1 VPLVIAVNGLDSR
14 KEDLAESFGAILP
27 SGIGYLAVDGPGTG
41 QNPIKV
47 SETAD
52 RMLSKVLDYAQSRPE
67 IDKNR
72 IGMHGVSWGAY
83 WATKMAIVER
93 ARLRGCSASSPPAD
107 KFFQKD
113 FLLKELLGNREY
125 LFDQAAALMNIMEGV
140 HNLDEMA
147 EFMPKM
153 SLVQQGLLGKPTAP
167 MLIIGGVLDT
177 QVPIDDL
184 YLILSKGDVPKEAW
198 INPRGG
204 HLGRQVGVWPDPLIF
219 RQVII
224 PWLVKTL
231 EPPAN

>member
-1 VPLVIAVNGLDSR
+1 MS
-14 KEDLAESFGAILP
+14 
-27 SGIGYLAVDGPGTG
+27 
-41 QNPIKV
+41 
-47 SETAD
+47 
-52 RMLSKVLDYAQSRPE
+52 
-67 IDKNR
+67 
-72 IGMHGVSWGAY
+72 
-83 WATKMAIVER
+83 
-93 ARLRGCSASSPPAD
+93 
-107 KFFQKD
+107 
-113 FLLKELLGNREY
+113 
-125 LFDQAAALMNIMEGV
+125 IMEGV

-231 EPPAN
+231 EAPAN

>member
-1 VPLVIAVNGLDSR
+1 
-14 KEDLAESFGAILP
+14 
-27 SGIGYLAVDGPGTG
+27 
-41 QNPIKV
+41 
-47 SETAD
+47 
-52 RMLSKVLDYAQSRPE
+52 
-67 IDKNR
+67 
-72 IGMHGVSWGAY
+72 
-83 WATKMAIVER
+83 
-93 ARLRGCSASSPPAD
+93 
-107 KFFQKD
+107 
-113 FLLKELLGNREY
+113 
-125 LFDQAAALMNIMEGV
+125 
-140 HNLDEMA
+140 
-147 EFMPKM
+147 MPKM